1 MKTVRLS
8 QDLKWTIGSN
18 ARQKYTVANPQKPY
32 PDHGYVLLK
41 ERELVTKTERTATMF
56 KAIWGTDMPTTTARS
71 VVIRSVFSKEPDE
84 DGYVETYNKNYTFEI
99 PETEVPD
106 FVCRYDIIN
115 LEVEPDHPTFVE
127 CISVENYNQALN
139 VKQSQQRISLES
151 VLERFSTLN
160 QLLKAAPYLKD
171 LVPADKISK
180 MHEVDDRSGRRKELA
195 ELADG
200 ELQGMRE
207 TLLESSLLGDD

>member
-8 QDLKWTIGSN
+8 QDLKWTISRN
-18 ARQKYTVANPQKPY
+18 AEAKYKNANPLKPY
-32 PDHGYVLLK
+32 PDHGYALMQ
-41 ERELVTKTERTATMF
+41 ERNIVTNTERTSALF
-56 KAIWGTDMPTTTARS
+56 KDIWGMQMPTSTVNE
-71 VVIRSVFSKEPDE
+71 VVMTSNFSAEPDE
-84 DGYVETYNKNYTFEI
+84 DGYVESTYRQYKFQI
-99 PETEVPD
+99 QDTEVPHMLST
-106 FVCRYDIIN
+106 YGTIK
-115 LEVEPDHPTFVE
+115 LEVKPDHPTFVE
-127 CISVENYNQALN
+127 CVGIENYNDSLRKEQN
-139 VKQSQQRISLES
+139 NQRRTLET
-151 VLERFSTLN
+151 VMERFSTLN

-171 LVPADKISK
+171 LVPQDKITK

>member
-8 QDLKWTIGSN
+8 QDLKWTISSN
-18 ARQKYTVANPQKPY
+18 ARQKYITANPQKPY
-32 PDHGYVLLK
+32 PDHGYALLK
-41 ERELVTKTERTATMF
+41 ERELTTKTDRTATMF
-56 KAIWGTDMPTTTARS
+56 KEIWGTNMPTTTARS
-71 VVIRSVFSKEPDE
+71 IVITSLFSKEPDE
-84 DGYVETYNKNYTFEI
+84 DGYVETYNRNYSFAI

-127 CISVENYNQALN
+127 CISVQNYNESLDG
-139 VKQSQQRISLES
+139 KQSEQRRSLDS
-151 VLERFSTLN
+151 VMERFSTLN

-171 LVPADKISK
+171 LVPADKITK
-180 MHEVDDRSGRRKELA
+180 MHEVDDRSGRRIELA